1 MTFSLYLPAS
11 QITDHLRSKES
22 CGDEAEKSGNSVS
35 SQMKELLF
43 ALVPYEISTQTTKA
57 FLLRNSS
64 KLLEETNKSED
75 TTKQGET

>member
-1 MTFSLYLPAS
+1 
-11 QITDHLRSKES
+11 
-22 CGDEAEKSGNSVS
+22 VS

-75 TTKQGET
+75 TTEQGET